1 MFFDSAM
8 VGLGISPASVVG
20 DDFADRG
27 HHGVAEL
34 GMRGEANE
42 DGLMDGGPAF
52 VFGGRIVG
60 VRWDEEDLV
69 LRRVCF
75 AISEAG
81 RRVQWRCGWKSG
93 FRWG

>member
-60 VRWDEEDLV
+60 VRRDEEDLV

-81 RRVQWRCGWKSG
+81 RRVQWRCG
-93 FRWG
+93 